1 MAITHIHP
9 IVGNVSGT
17 IKYIMNDKIESVRNI
32 DEWKQKNG
40 NIQSH
45 IAYTINDKKG
55 EIVYHTL
62 NTSINCT
69 YPSDILRSMDITIAN
84 GRGRYRREAPRSKS
98 GKQIVLYHMWQN
110 FGESISPLVANEIGV
125 KLAKEIFPDFPVVI
139 STHTNTGCT
148 HNHFAIC
155 AWNNNGK
162 NGMTAIKQNDRYEV
176 FRTGCAKSMD
186 YRSWT
191 IQKT

>member
-62 NTSINCT
+62 NTFINCA

-84 GRGRYRREAPRSKS
+84 GRGRYRKRSTK
-98 GKQIVLYHMWQN
+98 KQKRKRN
-110 FGESISPLVANEIGV
+110 RFISYVAEFWRIYFSFSS
-125 KLAKEIFPDFPVVI
+125 K
-139 STHTNTGCT
+139 
-148 HNHFAIC
+148 
-155 AWNNNGK
+155 
-162 NGMTAIKQNDRYEV
+162 
-176 FRTGCAKSMD
+176 
-186 YRSWT
+186 
-191 IQKT
+191 